1 LKPLRKIFIILLVLS
16 GLSFSVFSQGSA
28 MAVAI
33 PRVSATIVEPGTITS
48 NFGDGVVIFAGTVIL
63 TPVRGHTKTS
73 SLSLPVSTGS
83 FTGAF
88 FCVAGTNTGYNFT
101 IDVPSSPVSIN
112 NGGTSM
118 KITSFTSEPAL
129 NARSDM
135 IAGVFVS
142 VTPLDVTV
150 NYN

>member
-1 LKPLRKIFIILLVLS
+1 LKTIVKIIAILLILI
-16 GLSFSVFSQGSA
+16 GLSFSGFSQGSA
-28 MAVAI
+28 IAVANSS
-33 PRVSATIVEPGTITS
+33 VNATIVEPGSITS
-48 NFGDGVVIFAGTVIL
+48 DLGNGIVIFAGTVIL
-63 TPVRGHTKTS
+63 TPVRAHIRSG

-88 FCVAGTNTGYNFT
+88 FCVSGSTGYNFT
-101 IDVPSSPVSIN
+101 IDVPSSPLSIN
-112 NGGTSM
+112 AGTTSM

-129 NARSDM
+129 NARSEM
-135 IAGVFVS
+135 IAGVYVS